1 MTSDR
6 QLVERLILPGLM
18 QAILRG
24 IREGIGEDGAVLDP
38 IMELLGQALRE
49 PLTDCAAGKHG
60 KLARRAARAATSAL
74 HALTTGD
81 SNYASQWLAT
91 ARLIVGLTEDGTIA
105 VAEGSAFDQAWTGM
119 LNLGFGD
126 DAICDD
132 DAADRMAAAM
142 RQRLHADGY
151 FVCPP

>member
-1 MTSDR
+1 MNSDR

-24 IREGIGEDGAVLDP
+24 IREGLGEDGAVLDP

-49 PLTDCAAGKHG
+49 PLADCAAGKHG

-74 HALTTGD
+74 HALTAGD
-81 SNYASQWLAT
+81 SSYASQWLAT
-91 ARLIVGLTEDGTIA
+91 AKLIVGLTEDGTIA

-126 DAICDD
+126 DASCDD
-132 DAADRMAAAM
+132 GAADRMAAAM
-142 RQRLHADGY
+142 RQRLHTDGY
-151 FVCPP
+151 FV

>member
-1 MTSDR
+1 M
-6 QLVERLILPGLM
+6 
-18 QAILRG
+18 
-24 IREGIGEDGAVLDP
+24 
-38 IMELLGQALRE
+38 
-49 PLTDCAAGKHG
+49 
-60 KLARRAARAATSAL
+60 
-74 HALTTGD
+74 TTGD

-132 DAADRMAAAM
+132 GAADRMAAAM
-142 RQRLHADGY
+142 RQRLHTDGY
-151 FVCPP
+151 FV